1 MALRLLTS
9 RAGAAS
15 RSTRFALS
23 RGQTR
28 QLGAGPSP
36 PVPPFARNLAPSQIL
51 HEEHELVWDDGVAPE
66 LTIDFD
72 AQHISSEEGLAWWFA
87 GLGFFAS
94 LFGLMAWTDPP
105 SKNPALNR
113 MVNIIP
119 DAPAAGADGDADGD
133 EEEDDDE

>member
-1 MALRLLTS
+1 M
-9 RAGAAS
+9 G
-15 RSTRFALS
+15 
-23 RGQTR
+23 
-28 QLGAGPSP
+28 GPSP
-36 PVPPFARNLAPSQIL
+36 PIPPFARNLAPSQIL

-72 AQHISSEEGLAWWFA
+72 AQHISSDEGLAWWFA

-94 LFGLMAWTDPP
+94 MFGLMAWTDPG

-119 DAPAAGADGDADGD
+119 DATAAEGED
-133 EEEDDDE
+133 EEDEE